1 MIEFGHPTHAFDV
14 ERLGN
19 SIGVRLAHDGETIT
33 TLDDQERALLATDV
47 VVTNGVDPVAI
58 GGVMG
63 GASTEVRAGT
73 TDVFIE
79 AAYWDPPTILVTSK
93 RLALRSEASSRFERG
108 ADPSFST
115 LGADR
120 VAQLLAEIAG
130 GVPAPS
136 AVDVNPGNI
145 EPWTISYPLSET
157 ERILGIQ
164 LDSTTTSN
172 LLERLTFGVTG
183 EDPLTVTVPTRRPDV
198 ERPVD
203 LVEEIARLHGFDGI
217 PDSVPSGPGGGLP
230 FEERR
235 LRAIRE
241 AVVGAGFYETLNFSF
256 IGEADL
262 DALDLPH
269 NHAARSGIN
278 IVNPL
283 NDQEGVMRTTLL
295 PGLLKSAA
303 TSLSRRTPE
312 AMLFEMGKVFLPG
325 DGKLPE
331 QPDRLAFVLAGK
343 PEPTWEG
350 AAEGFDVYDA
360 SGIWEMLCDVLS
372 IHDASVRQE
381 PIPPFHPWRS
391 AELLIGGVVVGA
403 FGELHPSVAA
413 AFGLQGR
420 VVGCELDLAELVIDR
435 GPWSYIP
442 PSVFPPVIFDMAFI
456 VDAAT
461 PATDLAVVIREAA
474 GELLEHLNVFDVFTG
489 ESIREGEKSLAMNIR
504 LRAGDRTLTDDD
516 AAEVRRS
523 IASSISERLG
533 GELRG
538 DL

>member
-1 MIEFGHPTHAFDV
+1 
-14 ERLGN
+14 
-19 SIGVRLAHDGETIT
+19 
-33 TLDDQERALLATDV
+33 
-47 VVTNGVDPVAI
+47 
-58 GGVMG
+58 
-63 GASTEVRAGT
+63 
-73 TDVFIE
+73 
-79 AAYWDPPTILVTSK
+79 
-93 RLALRSEASSRFERG
+93 
-108 ADPSFST
+108 
-115 LGADR
+115 
-120 VAQLLAEIAG
+120 VAQLLVEIAG
-130 GVPAPS
+130 GIPAPS
-136 AVDVNPGNI
+136 PVDVNPGNI

-157 ERILGIQ
+157 GRILGIE
-164 LDSTTTSN
+164 LDSATTRD

-198 ERPVD
+198 KRPVD
-203 LVEEIARLHGFDGI
+203 LVEEIARLHGFDAI

-241 AVVGAGFYETLNFSF
+241 VMVGAGFYETLNFSF

-269 NHAARSGIN
+269 NHAVRSGISV
-278 IVNPL
+278 VNPL

-303 TSLSRRTPE
+303 TSLSRRTSE

-350 AAEGFDVYDA
+350 AADGFDVYDA
-360 SGIWEMLCDVLS
+360 SGIWDMLCDVLS
-372 IHDASVRQE
+372 IRDASVRQT

-391 AELLIGGVVVGA
+391 VELVIGDVVIGA
-403 FGELHPSVAA
+403 LGELHPSVAT

-435 GPWSYIP
+435 GPWSYSA

-461 PATDLAVVIREAA
+461 PAADLTAVIREAA
-474 GELLEHLNVFDVFTG
+474 AEHLEHLNVFDVFSG
-489 ESIREGEKSLAMNIR
+489 GSIGDGKKSLAVNIR
-504 LRAGDRTLTDDD
+504 LRARDRTLTDDD

-523 IASSISERLG
+523 IASSISKSLG

-538 DL
+538 EL